1 MNDKKIRIANTIMNA
16 IDSIWQ
22 DYYVTEGVEYD
33 GIKAS
38 DMLDYD
44 YLVRKIADII
54 YAASKRDKVQRIVD
68 LGAFEERMKEIYPML
83 SEIRDEE
90 VVDYGCGK
98 RERYTAWLKFPYYS
112 TDSNGGF
119 FTFYTEKEFAQYMTS
134 SIRMFTEDE
143 IKNEKYEPCQY
154 SEFFDDDHRASF
166 NRDKALYL
174 FYKARI
180 EMEKCLLKNG
190 TKVIMHDGRVG
201 VIDDNDFI
209 NSDTFNDVNYYV
221 YPIGDNTNYEM
232 YLAEDIVLFNE
243 KED

>member
-1 MNDKKIRIANTIMNA
+1 MNDKKIRIANKIMNA
-16 IDSIWQ
+16 IDDIWQ
-22 DYYVTEGVEYD
+22 KYYAEE
-33 GIKAS
+33 GIKYDIVATQ
-38 DMLDYD
+38 DMLNYD
-44 YLVRKIADII
+44 RLVREIADVI
-54 YAASKRDKVQRIVD
+54 YKVGERHRVQQIVD
-68 LGAFEERMKEIYPML
+68 LGSFEERMKEIYPML
-83 SEIRDEE
+83 VEIVDEE
-90 VVDYGCGK
+90 VIDYGIGK

-154 SEFFDDDHRASF
+154 GEFFDDDHRAIF
-166 NRDKALYL
+166 NCDKALYL
-174 FYKARI
+174 FYKARL

-232 YLAEDIVLFNE
+232 YLAADIVLFNE
-243 KED
+243 E